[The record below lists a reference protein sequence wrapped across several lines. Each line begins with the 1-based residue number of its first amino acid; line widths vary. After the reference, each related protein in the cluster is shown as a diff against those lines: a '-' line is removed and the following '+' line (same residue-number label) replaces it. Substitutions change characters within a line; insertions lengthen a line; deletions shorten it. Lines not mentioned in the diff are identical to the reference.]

1 MLQTIK
7 NEKKFVLSKT
17 KKISTFLQLKE
28 TQLNSSEKFSSQ
40 SNKKTL
46 EDKWEEN
53 WKSKNASSLR
63 TFLSFEI
70 LIYLSF
76 SQSYLFE
83 DSVLFV
89 LFIISYSRPMYSR
102 IIIIFMIT
110 LSVYDNHMVEC

>member
-53 WKSKNASSLR
+53 WKSRNASL
-63 TFLSFEI
+63 L
-70 LIYLSF
+70 
-76 SQSYLFE
+76 
-83 DSVLFV
+83 
-89 LFIISYSRPMYSR
+89 
-102 IIIIFMIT
+102 
-110 LSVYDNHMVEC
+110 